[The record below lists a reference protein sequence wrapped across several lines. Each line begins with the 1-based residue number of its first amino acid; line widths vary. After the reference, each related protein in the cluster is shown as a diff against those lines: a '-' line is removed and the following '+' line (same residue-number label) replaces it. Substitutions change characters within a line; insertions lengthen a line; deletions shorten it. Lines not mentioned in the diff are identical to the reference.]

1 MSSYPAKDVWPTPNT
16 KLLSLRTGIGG
27 LTNENSWLLPVA
39 PPVELNSIMFA
50 GLLVTSEYVSPNLKL
65 LSSTLKT

>member
-1 MSSYPAKDVWPTPNT
+1 M
-16 KLLSLRTGIGG
+16 SLRTGIGG
-27 LTNENSWLLPVA
+27 LINENSWLLPVA
-39 PPVELNSIMFA
+39 PPVELNSIILA